1 MKNDCNIMDR
11 NRANTLRLQ
20 ASMRDAI
27 ILAFVFG
34 AGLGVPV
41 GYVVKSFFG

>member
-1 MKNDCNIMDR
+1 MKTDYTIMDR
-11 NRANTLRLQ
+11 HLENTLRLQ
-20 ASMRDAI
+20 SSIREAI

-34 AGLGVPV
+34 AVLGVPV

>member
-1 MKNDCNIMDR
+1 MKNYCNIMDR
-11 NRANTLRLQ
+11 NLENTLRLN
-20 ASMRDAI
+20 ASIREAI

-34 AGLGVPV
+34 AVLGVPL

>member
-1 MKNDCNIMDR
+1 MTRDYTIADKHLE
-11 NRANTLRLQ
+11 NTLRLQ

-34 AGLGVPV
+34 AVLGVPL